1 MNDRRLSDTQIAAA
15 LRARLP
21 AQAQAGL
28 PGRVMDAV
36 ECTSQRRSLPSFLG
50 AISDADSVAAR
61 RSLLIA
67 AALLLGLA
75 LASAAAV
82 GAWRLLQRDTV
93 PKLDLTPPG
102 DLPAFVLST
111 YDRMPQMPPVAITTL
126 TDGSVKGRMYVDRSG
141 AVRFEHYATQ
151 DAPTPDT
158 YKILKGTTMGQLA
171 IVGSTKEWV
180 QQDGAISEDP
190 RVFLLAEMEGGAADY
205 QHGCGLTRNDG
216 EIGNGTAASGWTYVD
231 AEYVIGRPTFHV
243 SCAGGDLWIDV
254 QTRLILLSEGP
265 ARNGSFEPVPGSSR
279 TIAVTDIQFGE
290 QPADLFVIA
299 QPAGVASVS
308 SDGYQCQLLPAA
320 CATPEPAPS
329 EYTPPPG
336 AILAPLPPLGPS
348 RASNGWIAFSTQP
361 GFHEAMHE
369 CCGSGGDIYLVR
381 EGIEPRLIVSRGSA
395 NTSNVCPAF
404 SPDGLTLVY
413 GHRDGAS
420 RALILLAVHADGSVS
435 ETARLDVPGDSN
447 VPCPRWSTDGNRLAY
462 LDGLSRDGV
471 PLGQPVSVV
480 VRGLDGSTVVPGPT
494 DPNLDDLS
502 RTRSMVDSNAR
513 RAVLSTPFKSPLGDW
528 AVLADSRGVIIERPD
543 GSDARV
549 LLTPER
555 FGALVGEHG
564 DLTPYSIPAWSP
576 DGRFVLAMGD
586 VGGPSFT
593 LAAISVDN
601 PAQSIVL
608 AHDVAVNSASN
619 WPVRGDSSWQ
629 PVFGGSTP

>member
-1 MNDRRLSDTQIAAA
+1 MNDRRLSDAQIAAA
-15 LRARLP
+15 LRAHLP

-36 ECTSQRRSLPSFLG
+36 EITSQHRPLPSFLG
-50 AISDADSVAAR
+50 VLSDADPVAAR
-61 RSLLIA
+61 RSMLIA

-93 PKLDLTPPG
+93 PKLDLTPPA

-111 YDRMPQMPPVAITTL
+111 YDRMPQMPPAAITTL
-126 TDGSVKGRMYVDRSG
+126 ENGSLKGRMYVDRSG
-141 AVRFEHYATQ
+141 AVRIEHYARP

-158 YKILKGTTMGQLA
+158 YEIYNGTTMAQLA

-190 RVFLLAEMEGGAADY
+190 RVFLLAAMEGSGAAY
-205 QHGCGLTRNDG
+205 NQPGCGVTRNEG
-216 EIGNGTAASGWTYVD
+216 EIGNGTAASGWTYV
-231 AEYVIGRPTFHV
+231 ATESVIGRPAFHV
-243 SCAGGDLWIDV
+243 TCSGGELWIDV
-254 QTRLILLSEGP
+254 ETRLVMRSRGP
-265 ARNGSFEPVPGSSR
+265 ALKASFQPVPGSSR
-279 TIAVTDIQFGE
+279 TIEVTALEFGE
-290 QPADLFVIA
+290 QPATLFDIA

-308 SDGYQCQLLPAA
+308 SESYQCQLVPAN
-320 CATPEPAPS
+320 CATPEPAPPAYS
-329 EYTPPPG
+329 PPPESVPG
-336 AILAPLPPLGPS
+336 PLPSLAPS

-361 GFHEAMHE
+361 GFPEAMHE

-413 GHRDGAS
+413 GHRDGSS
-420 RALILLAVHADGSVS
+420 RALILLAVSPGGSVS
-435 ETARLDVPGDSN
+435 EKARLDVPGDSN
-447 VPCPRWSTDGNRLAY
+447 VPCPRWSPDGTRLAY

-471 PLGQPVSVV
+471 PLGQPASVV
-480 VRGLDGSTVVPGPT
+480 VRGLDGSTLVPGPT

-502 RTRSMVDSNAR
+502 RTSSFVDSNKP
-513 RAVLSTPFKSPLGDW
+513 LKSPLGDW

-555 FGALVGEHG
+555 FGALVGDPDG
-564 DLTPYSIPAWSP
+564 LTPYSIPAWSP
-576 DGRFVLAMGD
+576 DGRLILAMGD
-586 VGGPSFT
+586 VGAPSFT
-593 LAAISVDN
+593 LAAISVDS

-608 AHDVAVNSASN
+608 AHDVAVNSMSN

-629 PVFGGSTP
+629 PVFRASAP

>member
-1 MNDRRLSDTQIAAA
+1 MTERERDETFDRQLQDFLAWQASDTASAPTA
-15 LRARLP
+15 T
-21 AQAQAGL
+21 
-28 PGRVMDAV
+28 D
-36 ECTSQRRSLPSFLG
+36 
-50 AISDADSVAAR
+50 VAAR
-61 RSLLIA
+61 ISSRLGATTTALRLAPSLTWLVLGILLIA
-67 AALLLGLA
+67 TLLGLGMI
-75 LASAAAV
+75 
-82 GAWRLLQRDTV
+82 GARLL
-93 PKLDLTPPG
+93 
-102 DLPAFVLST
+102 LP
-111 YDRMPQMPPVAITTL
+111 RPI
-126 TDGSVKGRMYVDRSG
+126 SG
-141 AVRFEHYATQ
+141 AT
-151 DAPTPDT
+151 
-158 YKILKGTTMGQLA
+158 
-171 IVGSTKEWV
+171 
-180 QQDGAISEDP
+180 
-190 RVFLLAEMEGGAADY
+190 
-205 QHGCGLTRNDG
+205 
-216 EIGNGTAASGWTYVD
+216 
-231 AEYVIGRPTFHV
+231 
-243 SCAGGDLWIDV
+243 
-254 QTRLILLSEGP
+254 
-265 ARNGSFEPVPGSSR
+265 
-279 TIAVTDIQFGE
+279 
-290 QPADLFVIA
+290 
-299 QPAGVASVS
+299 
-308 SDGYQCQLLPAA
+308 
-320 CATPEPAPS
+320 
-329 EYTPPPG
+329 
-336 AILAPLPPLGPS
+336 
-348 RASNGWIAFSTQP
+348 NGWIAFSTQP

-381 EGIEPRLIVSRGSA
+381 EGIEPRLIVGRGSA

-513 RAVLSTPFKSPLGDW
+513 GAVLSTPFESPLGDW

-586 VGGPSFT
+586 IGRPSFT
-593 LAAISVDN
+593 LAAISVDS

-629 PVFGGSTP
+629 PIFGRSTP

>member
-1 MNDRRLSDTQIAAA
+1 
-15 LRARLP
+15 
-21 AQAQAGL
+21 
-28 PGRVMDAV
+28 
-36 ECTSQRRSLPSFLG
+36 
-50 AISDADSVAAR
+50 
-61 RSLLIA
+61 
-67 AALLLGLA
+67 
-75 LASAAAV
+75 
-82 GAWRLLQRDTV
+82 
-93 PKLDLTPPG
+93 
-102 DLPAFVLST
+102 
-111 YDRMPQMPPVAITTL
+111 
-126 TDGSVKGRMYVDRSG
+126 
-141 AVRFEHYATQ
+141 
-151 DAPTPDT
+151 
-158 YKILKGTTMGQLA
+158 
-171 IVGSTKEWV
+171 
-180 QQDGAISEDP
+180 
-190 RVFLLAEMEGGAADY
+190 MEGGAADY

-308 SDGYQCQLLPAA
+308 SDAYQCQLLPAA

-329 EYTPPPG
+329 EYTPSPG
-336 AILAPLPPLGPS
+336 PSLGPLPSLGPS

-361 GFHEAMHE
+361 GFPEALHE

-420 RALILLAVHADGSVS
+420 RAVILLAVHADGSVS
-435 ETARLDVPGDSN
+435 ETTRLDVPDGSN

-471 PLGQPVSVV
+471 PTGQRASLV
-480 VRGLDGSTVVPGPT
+480 VRGLDGSTLVPGPT
-494 DPNLDDLS
+494 DPNLGDLI
-502 RTRSMVDSNAR
+502 RTTSFVDSN
-513 RAVLSTPFKSPLGDW
+513 TPFQSPSGDW
-528 AVLADSRGVIIERPD
+528 AVLADTRGVVIERPD

-549 LLTPER
+549 LLTPAE
-555 FGALVGEHG
+555 FGSLMGG
-564 DLTPYSIPAWSP
+564 YCCSLTPYSIPAWSP
-576 DGRFVLAMGD
+576 DGKFVLAMGD

-593 LAAISVDN
+593 LAAISVDS

>member
-36 ECTSQRRSLPSFLG
+36 EFTSQRRSLPSFLG

-111 YDRMPQMPPVAITTL
+111 YDRMPEMPPVAITTL
-126 TDGSVKGRMYVDRSG
+126 TDGSVKGRLYVDRSG
-141 AVRFEHYATQ
+141 AVRFEHYATP

-158 YKILKGTTMGQLA
+158 YEILNGTTMAQLA

-180 QQDGAISEDP
+180 QQDEAISEDP
-190 RVFLLAEMEGGAADY
+190 RVFLLAETEGGAAY
-205 QHGCGLTRNDG
+205 NQPGCEVTRNQG
-216 EIGNGTAASGWTYVD
+216 EIGNGTAATGWTYV
-231 AEYVIGRPTFHV
+231 ATESVIGRPAFHV
-243 SCAGGDLWIDV
+243 ACGGGDLWIDV
-254 QTRLILLSEGP
+254 ETRLILRSRGP
-265 ARNGSFEPVPGSSR
+265 ARNASLQPVPGSSR
-279 TIAVTDIQFGE
+279 TIEVTALEFGE
-290 QPADLFVIA
+290 QPATLFNIA

-308 SDGYQCQLLPAA
+308 SESYQCQLVPAN
-320 CATPEPAPS
+320 CATPEPVPPAS
-329 EYTPPPG
+329 SPPPRSAPG
-336 AILAPLPPLGPS
+336 PLPSLSPS

-361 GFHEAMHE
+361 GFPEAMHE

-420 RALILLAVHADGSVS
+420 RALILLAVNADGSVS
-435 ETARLDVPGDSN
+435 ETARLDVADGSN

-471 PLGQPVSVV
+471 PTGQRASLV
-480 VRGLDGSTVVPGPT
+480 VRGLDGSTLVPGPT
-494 DPNLDDLS
+494 DPNLGDLI
-502 RTRSMVDSNAR
+502 RTTSFVDSN
-513 RAVLSTPFKSPLGDW
+513 TPFQSPSGDW
-528 AVLADSRGVIIERPD
+528 AVLADTRGVVVERPD

-549 LLTPER
+549 LLTPAE
-555 FGALVGEHG
+555 FGSLVG
-564 DLTPYSIPAWSP
+564 DCCSLTPYSFPAWSP
-576 DGRFVLAMGD
+576 DGKYVLAMGD
-586 VGGPSFT
+586 VGRPSFT
-593 LAAISVDN
+593 LAAISVDS

-629 PVFGGSTP
+629 PIFGRSTP